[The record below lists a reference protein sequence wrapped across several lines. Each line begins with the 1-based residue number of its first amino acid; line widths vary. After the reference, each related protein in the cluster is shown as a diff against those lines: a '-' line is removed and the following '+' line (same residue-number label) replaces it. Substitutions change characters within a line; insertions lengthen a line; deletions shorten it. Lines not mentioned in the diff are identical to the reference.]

1 MNQEQTRIAVGVITE
16 LTKDAIKSLW
26 NSIKEY
32 YNDSE
37 EKSDIDFGYAY
48 EKYIKISSEKIRMV
62 KTLIYRKEP
71 RDLYS
76 IYECVNLKYHD
87 DEISTDRVNNILEL
101 GHKIIITGTAGI
113 GKTTLLKH
121 IFLNTLQEERYIPV
135 MVELRGVN
143 SEEIK
148 DINALDLVYNSLRN
162 CGLQI
167 EKKYFEYSMEA
178 GKYIIL
184 FDGFDEVKTEKS
196 FTLGKG
202 LRELCTKYPDNY
214 YIMSSR
220 PMDQFIGWN
229 DFTEAHAL
237 ELNKIQALELIA
249 KLDYDQKTK
258 EKFMYELNHGLF
270 EKYLSFAS
278 NPLLLTIML
287 MTFDERAS
295 IPDKL
300 NDFYEQAF
308 ATLFNVHDGAKDC
321 FKRDIRTG
329 LGANDFKTIFS
340 YFCFKTYFNSQYEF
354 SESAIK
360 KYIGYA
366 KEQFSN
372 ISFKVDDYLDDLV
385 KSVCMIVKD
394 GLEYTFSH
402 RSFQEYFAASYTTKL
417 KDNIQNKIISGWL
430 SENKGFSDDPYFLML
445 FNMQEDKFNEVI
457 LCPGIK
463 KIKLLYS
470 GGLSVE
476 LFETLFSGVNVN
488 VYCCEESKKYKIY
501 LTIKDNYLCSILRM
515 TCVFN
520 KYKFGQADEECIDF
534 IDYITDNRSL
544 SNDKKIKFDKIKKD
558 GKDCELFKN
567 FSWVDSQIKF
577 ALDILDKY
585 GNDATKNKRKVSS
598 IIDSL

>member
-1 MNQEQTRIAVGVITE
+1 MNEGQSKVAIGVITE
-16 LTKDAIKSLW
+16 LTKDAIKSIW
-26 NSIKEY
+26 NKIKKY

-37 EKSDIDFGYAY
+37 EKAAIDFGDAY
-48 EKYIKISSEKIRMV
+48 EKYIRISSDKIRMI

-76 IYECVNLKYHD
+76 IYECVNVKYHD
-87 DEISTDRVNNILEL
+87 DEISTNKVNNILEL

-121 IFLNTLQEERYIPV
+121 IFLNTLQEESYIPV

-148 DINALDLVYNSLRN
+148 DINALDLVYNSLKN

-167 EKKYFEYSMEA
+167 EKEYFEYSMES

-229 DFTEAHAL
+229 DFIEARAL
-237 ELNKIQALELIA
+237 ELNKLQALDLIS

-270 EKYLSFAS
+270 EKYHSFAS

-321 FKRDIRTG
+321 FKRDIKTG
-329 LGANDFKTIFS
+329 LGANDFKAIFS
-340 YFCFKTYFNSQYEF
+340 YFCFKSYFNSQYEF
-354 SESAIK
+354 SESSIK

-366 KEQFSN
+366 KEQFGN
-372 ISFKVDDYLDDLV
+372 ISFNIDDYLDDLV

-394 GLEYTFSH
+394 GLMYTFSH

-417 KDNIQNKIISGWL
+417 EDNIQNKLISSWL

-445 FNMQEDKFNEVI
+445 FNMQEDKFNKVI

-463 KIKLLYS
+463 KIKTLYS
-470 GGLSVE
+470 GKLSMK
-476 LFETLFSGVNVN
+476 LFKTLFAAVNVH
-488 VYCCEESKKYKIY
+488 VYGGGENRKYRFY

-515 TCVFN
+515 TCIFNNYVFD
-520 KYKFGQADEECIDF
+520 GSDEECTDF
-534 IDYITDNRSL
+534 IDYITDDRSL
-544 SNDKKIKFDKIKKD
+544 NESKKVLFEEIESD
-558 GKDCELFKN
+558 GKTDELFKK
-567 FSWVDSQIKF
+567 FSWVEKQIKF

-585 GNDATKNKRKVSS
+585 GNDVTKNKRKVSS